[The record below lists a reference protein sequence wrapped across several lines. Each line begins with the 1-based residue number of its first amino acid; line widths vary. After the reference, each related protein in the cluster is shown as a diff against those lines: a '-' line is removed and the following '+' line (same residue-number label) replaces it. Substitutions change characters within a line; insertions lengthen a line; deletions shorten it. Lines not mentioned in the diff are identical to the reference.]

1 MTQKETIMIDNLYQF
16 REALTQRGVYFSF
29 TGPLS
34 QTLMEGLTVILR
46 QKMQLEAVRMPI
58 IKNVFAVV
66 IEQAQNIIYYSAER
80 VQRGSLETGEPE
92 EYAVGTLII
101 GHDGAH
107 YFVLSGNLIET
118 KNVDKLKQR
127 VLPLRTMTKDEL
139 KQLYKEQRRKG
150 PEEGSKG
157 AGLGFIEMARKVSK
171 PLEFDFQ
178 EIDETMS
185 FFSIKALV

>member
-1 MTQKETIMIDNLYQF
+1 MIDNLYQF
-16 REALTQRGVYFSF
+16 REALAQRGVYFSF

-34 QTLMEGLTVILR
+34 QALMEGLTTILR

-80 VQRGSLETGEPE
+80 VHRGRPETGESE
-92 EYAVGTLII
+92 EYAVGTLVI
-101 GHDGAH
+101 GHDGEY

-118 KNVDKLKQR
+118 SKAERLKQR
-127 VLPLRTMTKDEL
+127 LLPLQTMTKEEL
-139 KQLYKEQRRKG
+139 KQLYKEQRRNT
-150 PEEGSKG
+150 PEQDSKG

-178 EIDETMS
+178 RIDDTMS